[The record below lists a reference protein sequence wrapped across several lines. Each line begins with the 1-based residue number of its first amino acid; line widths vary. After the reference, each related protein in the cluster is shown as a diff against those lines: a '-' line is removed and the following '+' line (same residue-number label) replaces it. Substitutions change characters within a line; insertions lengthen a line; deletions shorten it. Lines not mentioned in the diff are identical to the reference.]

1 MAVLADTQSRG
12 QTRNSKMSP
21 RSQLAGLL
29 VKVRHTLFQRCPG
42 EYVIRFL
49 INTKPVFARQ
59 APLVLF
65 I

>member
-1 MAVLADTQSRG
+1 MAVLAATQS
-12 QTRNSKMSP
+12 Q
-21 RSQLAGLL
+21 RSAEKPPTGLL

-42 EYVIRFL
+42 EYAIKFL

>member
-1 MAVLADTQSRG
+1 MAVLATTQSERSAEKPKVSS
-12 QTRNSKMSP
+12 RN
-21 RSQLAGLL
+21 QLAGLL
-29 VKVRHTLFQRCPG
+29 VRHTLFQRYPG
-42 EYVIRFL
+42 EYAINFL